1 MQDVVKAEL
10 TGKFMALKANSRKEG
25 SKINNLCFPL
35 RKSEKEKIKFRVS
48 KSKEI
53 IGIRV

>member
-1 MQDVVKAEL
+1 MKAEL